1 MLRKSVVTTFEFLQC
16 VRLNIILC
24 GKYSASL
31 YSTLN
36 SFPVFHLLK
45 TLLTITDPLN
55 SQPEWRSG
63 LGANRQSCS
72 SLWCLFRLQW
82 VTTSWYHY
90 NYDSHKTQGNDRFI
104 WFLTACRLLIK
115 DTHNWLLHPSTFC
128 DSIAVFLLFGHFLL
142 IITAVL
148 IQYLHR
154 ILHDFQVN
162 NFRDNMEQ
170 KP

>member
-1 MLRKSVVTTFEFLQC
+1 M
-16 VRLNIILC
+16 C
-24 GKYSASL
+24 GKYSVSL

-55 SQPEWRSG
+55 SQPKWRSG
-63 LGANRQSCS
+63 PGANIQSCS

-115 DTHNWLLHPSTFC
+115 DTHKLTASSINILWLNCSVFTFWSFSLNYHC
-128 DSIAVFLLFGHFLL
+128 CSYSISSL
-142 IITAVL
+142 
-148 IQYLHR
+148 
-154 ILHDFQVN
+154 
-162 NFRDNMEQ
+162 NFAWFSG
-170 KP
+170 K

>member
-1 MLRKSVVTTFEFLQC
+1 MNF
-16 VRLNIILC
+16 
-24 GKYSASL
+24 

-36 SFPVFHLLK
+36 SFPVSHLLK
-45 TLLTITDPLN
+45 TLLTITDLLH
-55 SQPEWRSG
+55 SQSEWQG
-63 LGANRQSCS
+63 GPCANRQSL
-72 SLWCLFRLQW
+72 LWCLSCLEW

-90 NYDSHKTQGNDRFI
+90 DSNSTQGNDRII
-104 WFLTACRLLIK
+104 WLLNACWLLIK

-128 DSIAVFLLFGHFLL
+128 DSVAVFLLFGHFLL

-148 IQYLHR
+148 IQYLHW